1 MKATFLIAFG
11 FSWAALWWTANQQG
25 QRLFQR
31 KEFEKAAEAF
41 TDPQWQGAAWY
52 RAGDY
57 KKAAQAF
64 ALGSTPEALFNE
76 GNAWMLQGNYQF
88 AIDRYDKALKLRPKW
103 KESQDNR
110 DLAAARAKLLN
121 DQGSDAGDQLLGA
134 DKIVFDKKKHGGQ
147 DTEVAGEKAASDA
160 VVQSMWLRRVQTKP
174 ADFLK
179 SKFAYQLSMESEGAE
194 Q

>member
-1 MKATFLIAFG
+1 MRATLLIAFG
-11 FSWAALWWTANQQG
+11 FSWAALWWTADQQG
-25 QRLFQR
+25 QRLFER
-31 KEFEKAAEAF
+31 KEYEQAAEAF
-41 TDPQWQGAAWY
+41 TNPQWQGAAWY

-64 ALGSTPEALFNE
+64 ALASTPESLFNE
-76 GNAWMLQGNYQF
+76 GNAWMLQGKYQF

-103 KESQDNR
+103 KEAQDNR

-121 DQGSDAGDQLLGA
+121 DQGGDAGDQRLGA
-134 DKIVFDKKKHGGQ
+134 DKIVFDKKKPGGQ
-147 DTEVAGEKAASDA
+147 DTDVAGEKAASDA
-160 VVQSMWLRRVQTKP
+160 VIQSMWLRRVQTNP

-179 SKFAYQLSMESEGAE
+179 SKFAYQLSMESEGAK